1 MSGIKKGLVGQVR
14 QICNEK
20 NILQPMF
27 LHCIIHQQALCAKY
41 VDISSVL
48 NPVVKMVNLIRSHGL
63 NHRQFR
69 DMLKD
74 TDTES
79 QDLPYYTAVR
89 WLSCEKVLS
98 RVFKLRKEIG
108 DFLESKGKP
117 QPLLSDEEWV

>member
-1 MSGIKKGLVGQVR
+1 
-14 QICNEK
+14 
-20 NILQPMF
+20 MF

-48 NPVVKMVNLIRSHGL
+48 NPVVKVVNLIRSHGL

-69 DMLKD
+69 DMLKN

-79 QDLPYYTAVR
+79 QDLPNYTAVR

-98 RVFKLRKEIG
+98 RVFKFKKEIG
-108 DFLESKGKP
+108 DFLESKGHYCLMKSWYGNW
-117 QPLLSDEEWV
+117 PLLQT